1 MKNLLSENMLRF
13 GTKNLSDSD
22 QRKLVFESI
31 MQTIDEYGLHGA
43 VRRNLSEQAPVKAD
57 KNFYGYAQKVY
68 NEIDKGLGGKMLGM
82 ADDEDRVL
90 AAVKSIDTIAGK
102 ENGAQ
107 VYANLLQLVKK
118 SPVLKAKYGR
128 NYNLVATFIS
138 YNGIAVSTGK
148 AAGRSTP
155 TRTNPMFGPKGGDQA
170 NDPYIRQMKAILGKY
185 NSTES
190 DDYSWY
196 EPVSIWDGPGQQG
209 R

>member
-43 VRRNLSEQAPVKAD
+43 VRRNLSEQVPVKAD

-68 NEIDKGLGGKMLGM
+68 NEIDKGLGGKMFGM
-82 ADDEDRVL
+82 ADDEDKVL

-155 TRTNPMFGPKGGDQA
+155 TRTNPIFGKRGGPQA
-170 NDPYIRQMKAILGKY
+170 NDPYIDKMKAILGKY

-196 EPVSIWDGPGQQG
+196 EPVSIWDGPGQEG

>member
-13 GTKNLSDSD
+13 GTKNLTESAK
-22 QRKLVFESI
+22 RKLVFESI
-31 MQTIDEYGLHGA
+31 MQTINEYGLQKA
-43 VRRNLSEQAPVKAD
+43 VRQNLTEQKPVKAD

-68 NEIDKGLGGKMLGM
+68 SEIDKGLGGKMLGM
-82 ADDEDRVL
+82 ADDEDKVL

-107 VYANLLQLVKK
+107 VYANLLQLVMK
-118 SPVLKAKYGR
+118 SSVLKAKYGR

-155 TRTNPMFGPKGGDQA
+155 SRTNPFWGDEQA
-170 NDPYIRQMKAILGKY
+170 NDPYIKQMKAILGKY
-185 NSTES
+185 NIDEAS
-190 DDYSWY
+190 DYSWY
-196 EPVSIWDGPGQQG
+196 EPVSIFDGPGQEG

>member
-1 MKNLLSENMLRF
+1 MKNLLSENMMRF
-13 GTKNLSDSD
+13 GTKNLTEAS
-22 QRKLVFESI
+22 QKELIVKSI
-31 MQTIDEYGLHGA
+31 METINQHGLHSA
-43 VRRNLSEQAPVKAD
+43 VRRNLSEQSPVKAD

-82 ADDEDRVL
+82 ADDEDRVV

-118 SPVLKAKYGR
+118 SPVLKAKYSR

-138 YNGIAVSTGK
+138 YNGIAVSTGL

-155 TRTNPMFGPKGGDQA
+155 TRQNPLFGKIGGPQA
-170 NDPYIRQMKAILGKY
+170 NDPYIDKMKAILGKY

-190 DDYSWY
+190 DDESWY
-196 EPVSIWDGPGQQG
+196 EPVSIFDGPGQKG